1 MEFIDFKAE
10 EMDEEEKKRF
20 IEDLKK
26 DCICH
31 ACPTYNTCTQKSKE
45 LLYCILGSSDCPIHE
60 RKCLCPQDCPVYQKY
75 GFKGSFYCS
84 QDKDIKRS
92 KVVYRKEV
100 LRV

>member
-1 MEFIDFKAE
+1 MEFIDFEAE

-20 IEDLKK
+20 IEGLKK

-45 LLYCILGSSDCPIHE
+45 LLYCILSSSDCPIHE
-60 RKCLCPQDCPVYQKY
+60 RKCLCLQDCPVYQKY

-84 QDKDIKRS
+84 KDKDIKRS
-92 KVVYRKEV
+92 KVVYQKEV